1 MNEGVNKQEQIYV
14 AAVAVVV
21 VVFCFFFE
29 NLFFSSGKFKHYQ
42 IESFV
47 NCFCFIIT
55 SFARQ

>member
-14 AAVAVVV
+14 AVVV
-21 VVFCFFFE
+21 GFFFFFFVE

-47 NCFCFIIT
+47 NCFRFIIT